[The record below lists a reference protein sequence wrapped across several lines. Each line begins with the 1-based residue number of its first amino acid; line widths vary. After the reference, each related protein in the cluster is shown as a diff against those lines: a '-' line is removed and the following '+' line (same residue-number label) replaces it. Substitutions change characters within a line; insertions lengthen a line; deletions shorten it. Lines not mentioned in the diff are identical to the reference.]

1 MLCLGQMTIHM
12 IMHTLGIHIYT
23 YLRETKRPQDCAKI
37 GSLGRHIGLAQT
49 LGQFGVAPWQYRV
62 GANIGAVWG
71 GTVAV

>member
-1 MLCLGQMTIHM
+1 MVRLGQMTIHM

-37 GSLGRHIGLAQT
+37 GSLG
-49 LGQFGVAPWQYRV
+49 WQYRV